1 MTEKPKLSLNVINPG
16 VEARKEKGLVNWDV
30 GRASATNA
38 FY

>member
-1 MTEKPKLSLNVINPG
+1 MIEKPKLYLNVINPG
-16 VEARKEKGLVNWDV
+16 MEARKENGLVNWYV